1 MKGSVV
7 ECLPRMCEDLG
18 SVPSAGAGRAGTV
31 HFSVSKGIDL
41 ESSELVKPSPSNFCL
56 LLLIFVQVRKVARP
70 PYKRGVREEKKGERE
85 RCASQG
91 GLF

>member
-1 MKGSVV
+1 
-7 ECLPRMCEDLG
+7 MCEDLG
-18 SVPSAGAGRAGTV
+18 SVPSAGAGRAGPV

-41 ESSELVKPSPSNFCL
+41 EASELVKPSSSNFC

>member
-1 MKGSVV
+1 MLLS
-7 ECLPRMCEDLG
+7 CLPRMCEDLG
-18 SVPSAGAGRAGTV
+18 SVPSAGAGSAGPV

-41 ESSELVKPSPSNFCL
+41 EASELVKPSPSDFCL

-70 PYKRGVREEKKGERE
+70 PWKQGMREQKKGEGK